1 MKHLGIS
8 SLAVLLLLA
17 AGCAW
22 LDRSETEDYV
32 ILQAALGDVQVV
44 STKGTPTTSL
54 GNTFN
59 VWAYVYP
66 ASGSIGTPNY
76 TCGEVF
82 TKQGATTT
90 YESALIHG
98 RIPTGYTVKY
108 WALTPE
114 TVTALGGLSALP
126 NATTSGVPSF
136 SYTVPSSVA
145 SQTDLLVACTDWAG
159 GSSTAPALAFQHVL
173 SGVQFYYATQ
183 NTTPAVQVKSL
194 SLTKVVQTGTFT
206 WTTGTCTCTPSSAE
220 SDKVSFTPAGGAS
233 SNTPSSNTG
242 NDVIANGVNT
252 LLLIPQTLVS
262 ANKMVVTYAVGS
274 GSDVTKEVDFPLVLA
289 PGVMYKIYLDI
300 TDYEIKWTFITG
312 GQEVSGEYNNETIDH
327 KWL

>member
-44 STKGTPTTSL
+44 STKGAPTTSL

-173 SGVQFYYATQ
+173 SGVQFYATTSLPSCTVTRVELSEIHTKGTYTEGSSWS
-183 NTTPAVQVKSL
+183 NLDTKSTLGIVKNVTFTNGTEKPVYVGDDTMML
-194 SLTKVVQTGTFT
+194 IPGSLTSGSKLSVRYKVGD
-206 WTTGTCTCTPSSAE
+206 SAE
-220 SDKVSFTPAGGAS
+220 KTAVADISAVPLPQGTLTKIILGI
-233 SNTPSSNTG
+233 SNDT
-242 NDVIANGVNT
+242 IT
-252 LLLIPQTLVS
+252 LT
-262 ANKMVVTYAVGS
+262 VVTA
-274 GSDVTKEVDFPLVLA
+274 
-289 PGVMYKIYLDI
+289 
-300 TDYEIKWTFITG
+300 
-312 GQEVSGEYNNETIDH
+312 GQEIELKLDPSTIDIV
-327 KWL
+327 WS

>member
-173 SGVQFYYATQ
+173 SGVQFYYATTGSLVS
-183 NTTPAVQVKSL
+183 NCTIKSISVTEVKPSGTYTEGNATPWV
-194 SLTKVVQTGTFT
+194 
-206 WTTGTCTCTPSSAE
+206 PS
-220 SDKVSFTPAGGAS
+220 GATQSYSVS
-233 SNTPSSNTG
+233 SNVAVTALGQTLYAG
-242 NDVIANGVNT
+242 ANT
-252 LLLIPQTLVS
+252 LMLIPQTLPS
-262 ANKMVVTYAVGS
+262 TARLQVTYSIGS
-274 GSDVTKEVDFPLVLA
+274 GSDITATASLDGFVLSQGSMIKFYLTIIDKEITFNVVTA
-289 PGVMYKIYLDI
+289 GHGVGGEY
-300 TDYEIKWTFITG
+300 TG
-312 GQEVSGEYNNETIDH
+312 GTSGNIDE
-327 KWL
+327 KWS

>member
-44 STKGTPTTSL
+44 STKGAPTTSL

-173 SGVQFYYATQ
+173 SGVQFYATTSLPSCTVTRVELSEIHTKGTYTEGSSWS
-183 NTTPAVQVKSL
+183 NLDTKSTLGIVKNVTFTNGTEKPVYVGDDTMML
-194 SLTKVVQTGTFT
+194 IPGSLTSGSKLSVRYKVGD
-206 WTTGTCTCTPSSAE
+206 SAE
-220 SDKVSFTPAGGAS
+220 KTAVADISAVTLPQGTLTKIILGI
-233 SNTPSSNTG
+233 SNDT
-242 NDVIANGVNT
+242 IT
-252 LLLIPQTLVS
+252 LT
-262 ANKMVVTYAVGS
+262 VVTA
-274 GSDVTKEVDFPLVLA
+274 
-289 PGVMYKIYLDI
+289 
-300 TDYEIKWTFITG
+300 
-312 GQEVSGEYNNETIDH
+312 GQEIELKLDPSTIDIV
-327 KWL
+327 WS

>member
-173 SGVQFYYATQ
+173 SGVQFYATTSLPSCTVTRVELSEIHTKGTYTEGSSWS
-183 NTTPAVQVKSL
+183 NLDTKSTLGIVKNVTFTNGTEKPVYVGDDTMML
-194 SLTKVVQTGTFT
+194 IPGSLTSGSKLSVRYKVGD
-206 WTTGTCTCTPSSAE
+206 SAE
-220 SDKVSFTPAGGAS
+220 KTAVADISAVPLPQGTLTKIILGI
-233 SNTPSSNTG
+233 SNDT
-242 NDVIANGVNT
+242 IT
-252 LLLIPQTLVS
+252 LT
-262 ANKMVVTYAVGS
+262 VVTA
-274 GSDVTKEVDFPLVLA
+274 
-289 PGVMYKIYLDI
+289 
-300 TDYEIKWTFITG
+300 
-312 GQEVSGEYNNETIDH
+312 GQEIELKLDPSTIDIV
-327 KWL
+327 WS

>member
-173 SGVQFYYATQ
+173 SGVQFYATTSLPSCTVTRVELSEIHTKGTYTEGSSWS
-183 NTTPAVQVKSL
+183 NLDTKSTLGIVKNVTFTNGTEKPVYVGDDTMML
-194 SLTKVVQTGTFT
+194 IPGSLTSGSKLSVRYKVGD
-206 WTTGTCTCTPSSAE
+206 SAE
-220 SDKVSFTPAGGAS
+220 KTAVADISAVTLPQGTLTKIILGI
-233 SNTPSSNTG
+233 SNDT
-242 NDVIANGVNT
+242 IT
-252 LLLIPQTLVS
+252 LT
-262 ANKMVVTYAVGS
+262 VVTA
-274 GSDVTKEVDFPLVLA
+274 
-289 PGVMYKIYLDI
+289 
-300 TDYEIKWTFITG
+300 
-312 GQEVSGEYNNETIDH
+312 GQEIELKLDPSTIDIV
-327 KWL
+327 WS